1 VTGLRHGTAS
11 LFPLR
16 LSFVGSVRTW
26 FKVAEDSLRDQSPC
40 SRSRKSPRFLIMRF
54 PSLMVIASVLLSAC
68 ASNSVQ
74 QIGTVSY
81 APLLESSEVV
91 VFTSE
96 SQIKEPYE
104 VVGIISYDNPGK
116 FRVMSLGDAI
126 EPLKEKA
133 REVGANGIIID
144 KSQPIKS
151 GIIST
156 GIYAEARAIRL
167 KTRKN

>member
-1 VTGLRHGTAS
+1 
-11 LFPLR
+11 
-16 LSFVGSVRTW
+16 
-26 FKVAEDSLRDQSPC
+26 
-40 SRSRKSPRFLIMRF
+40 
-54 PSLMVIASVLLSAC
+54 MVIASVLLSAC